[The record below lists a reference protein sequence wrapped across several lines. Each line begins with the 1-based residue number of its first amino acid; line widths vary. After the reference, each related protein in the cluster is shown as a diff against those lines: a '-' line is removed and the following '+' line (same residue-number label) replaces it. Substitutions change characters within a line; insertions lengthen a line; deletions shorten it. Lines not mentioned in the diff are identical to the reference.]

1 MRRNGN
7 LFATAA
13 VVAVLLASDAHAA
26 TPTRG
31 AAASDLGF
39 VWAMTGAGSKLF
51 AVVGCDGP
59 YPQQTGRVQ
68 VLDVRTGAVAWD
80 APPPAR
86 PACFRN
92 VLAVGDDLFVSGDV
106 ADDDGDGGR
115 NLLVRRYGVRD
126 GALLWE
132 QEFEAPN
139 PKQDMIN
146 TLHNSENL
154 GFAGSKLMV
163 WSGTTGTANPS
174 ILLRLDRDTGALL
187 PPAP

>member
-1 MRRNGN
+1 MRRNQT
-7 LFATAA
+7 LISTVLAA
-13 VVAVLLASDAHAA
+13 VGLLASGAYAA

-31 AAASDLGF
+31 VAATDLGF
-39 VWAMTGAGSKLF
+39 VWAMTGAGNKQL

-59 YPQQTGRVQ
+59 YPQQTGRIQ

-80 APPPAR
+80 APPPSR

-92 VLAVGDDLFVSGDV
+92 VLAAGDDLFVSGDV

-115 NLLVRRYGVRD
+115 NLLVRRYRLRD
-126 GALLWE
+126 GVLLWE
-132 QEFEAPN
+132 QELEAPN
-139 PKQDMIN
+139 PKQDMVN

-154 GFAGSKLMV
+154 AVAGAKLMV
-163 WSGTTGTANPS
+163 WSGTTGSANPS
-174 ILLRLDRDTGALL
+174 VLLRLDRDSGALL